1 MQESKFKEA
10 ITITKIYSHE
20 MDSSFIEP
28 AGLDEPALPIELKAS
43 VFRPFAYRVL
53 SKKYG
58 LNVQSSA
65 LEKLAAY
72 VGKRFGTKW
81 KRDAKTAAFLDALA
95 KLWKEQ
101 ERGIFVDGEGVT
113 QVIKELSA
121 NEKRMKQRLQNAL
134 AAKRTHMDQ
143 DLAVND
149 PANETSID
157 LDSTTFDT
165 SIVMSSQNNID
176 QDESQEI
183 IVDDHI
189 NWKLFF
195 KVIDPNHYT
204 SFEYDRERKQFEYF
218 PSKKTSK
225 LIQMPKTDA
234 MLKYYIA
241 RIDILRDRIYRNNI
255 FTKTKYN
262 TDSDSKV
269 TNQMHQPKHIT
280 YIKNLLG
287 RNEQRFVLFGLV
299 TLNSFGIWQLQDD
312 TDKIELVL
320 KQCVF
325 TKETYFTSGNFLI
338 VDGFYSSAGKF
349 HVLSMEHPPAEER
362 ISSLD
367 ALGDMD
373 FNWDYSKNG
382 KVDVSMKKVIQREL
396 QNHSD
401 HKIVIL
407 GGNLYLDDMDVLA
420 KLKKVL
426 KEIDNEIQFYLD
438 NKSANSDAA
447 NIYDRTVAIIF
458 NGPFVSKALDVT
470 EGSSA
475 NLKTSSASYKAS
487 FDNLASILEHFKNIC
502 ENCKL
507 IFIPGD
513 EDPWLS
519 MITKNANSI
528 WPKMRIPSVFGS
540 RLMRVAKDIEWAS
553 NPCRLNYLS
562 HDIAFMRDD
571 IGDSFRRN
579 DFTYLCELTE
589 EEIDKA
595 MRHHEKATENHG
607 SQMSFLNQENL
618 EIDRLT
624 LKESTDTDKIKK
636 IAKTLLDQGTMV
648 PFHNT
653 IREVLPN
660 YLQLLSL
667 LPLPHCLII
676 SDATTPVT
684 STMYKGCMVANVGT
698 FMNRSV
704 VKYLEYYPSS
714 QVAKTKTVY

>member
-1 MQESKFKEA
+1 
-10 ITITKIYSHE
+10 

-28 AGLDEPALPIELKAS
+28 AGLQEPTLPIELKAS

-65 LEKLAAY
+65 LEKLASY

-81 KRDAKTAAFLDALA
+81 KRDTKTVAFLDALA

-101 ERGIFVDGEGVT
+101 ERGVFVDGEGVM
-113 QVIKELSA
+113 QIIKEISA
-121 NEKRMKQRLQNAL
+121 NEKRMKQRVQNAL
-134 AAKRTHMDQ
+134 ALKKNNEEPGSDIMD
-143 DLAVND
+143 D
-149 PANETSID
+149 TSLD
-157 LDSTTFDT
+157 LDSMTLDT
-165 SIVMSSQNNID
+165 SMIMSSNNMEEYN
-176 QDESQEI
+176 ESQGT

-204 SFEYDRERKQFEYF
+204 SFEYDRIRKQFDYN
-218 PSKKTSK
+218 PVNSSSK
-225 LIQMPKTDA
+225 LIQLPSTDA
-234 MLKYYIA
+234 MLKYFSA
-241 RIDILRDRIYRNNI
+241 RLDILRDRIYRNNI
-255 FTKTKYN
+255 FSKTKYSN
-262 TDSDSKV
+262 NSDSKV
-269 TNQMHQPKHIT
+269 VNQMHQPKHIT
-280 YIKNLLG
+280 YVKNLLG
-287 RNEQRFVLFGLV
+287 RNEQRFILFGLV

-362 ISSLD
+362 ISSQD
-367 ALGDMD
+367 ALGDID
-373 FNWDYSKNG
+373 FNWDYAKNG
-382 KVDVSMKKVIQREL
+382 KVDLSMKKVIEKEL
-396 QNHSD
+396 RAHTD
-401 HKIVIL
+401 HKIVVL
-407 GGNLYLDDMDVLA
+407 GGNLFLDDLA
-420 KLKKVL
+420 ILTKLKKVF
-426 KEIDNEIQFYLD
+426 KEIDNEISFYLE
-438 NKSANSDAA
+438 NNNPENTENS
-447 NIYDRTVAIIF
+447 NLYDRTVAIVF
-458 NGPFVSKALDVT
+458 NGPFVSRALDVT

-475 NLKTSSASYKAS
+475 SLKTSSASYKAS
-487 FDNLASILEHFKNIC
+487 FDNLANTLEQFKNIC
-502 ENCKL
+502 EHAKL

-540 RLMRVAKDIEWAS
+540 RLSRVVKDVEWAS

-562 HDIAFMRDD
+562 HDMVFIRDD
-571 IGDSFRRN
+571 IGESFRRN

-589 EEIDKA
+589 EEIEKA
-595 MRHHEKATENHG
+595 MRHNMQSKEPES
-607 SQMSFLNQENL
+607 SQLSFINQDNL

-624 LKESTDTDKIKK
+624 LKETTDTDNIKK
-636 IAKTLLDQGTMV
+636 IAKTLLDQGTV
-648 PFHNT
+648 APFHNT
-653 IREVLPN
+653 VREILPN

-667 LPLPHCLII
+667 FPLPHTIVF
-676 SDATTPVT
+676 SDASTPTT

-698 FMNRSV
+698 FMTRGV

-714 QVAKTKTVY
+714 QVAKTKSVY